1 MSNKIL
7 KILIP
12 LRRDFSC
19 PASSLMKNNGI
30 IFFTVQKRLVM
41 KKAYLT
47 LLTVLTSIIL
57 FAQEK
62 TAQVDVDVNKTT
74 STTTWYTSPWV
85 WIVGAAVFILLLV
98 ALTSGSRGSDK
109 VVEKRTVIRD

>member
-1 MSNKIL
+1 
-7 KILIP
+7 
-12 LRRDFSC
+12 
-19 PASSLMKNNGI
+19 MKNNGT

-47 LLTVLTSIIL
+47 LMSVLTSIIL

-74 STTTWYTSPWV
+74 TSSNWYASPWV

-98 ALTSGSRGSDK
+98 ALTSGSRSSDR
-109 VVEKRTVIRD
+109 VVEKRTVIRDSDV